1 MGRLTGFIKLEG
13 TLDGLTFY
21 KSQDGYIVRTKGGVS
36 KNRIMNDPS
45 YARTRENL
53 SEFGL
58 NAKSGKLI
66 RDSVGVLLNRAK
78 DPKLSSRMLQ
88 LMNAIKNLDS
98 NSVRGQRT
106 VHLGLDT
113 VEGKQLLK
121 GFDFNAKATLASV
134 LHAAYTVDATTGTIA
149 ITDFISQEQLS
160 TPNSATHVSFRS
172 AFINLDLATGIFD
185 KSYSPIN
192 NVVINQNL
200 TTVTLIPEQ
209 VPVGSGIQL
218 YLLLVEFFQ
227 EVNGVQYPLQSGTYN
242 ALNLVEIV

>member
-21 KSQDGYIVRTKGGVS
+21 KSQDGYMVRTKGGVS
-36 KNRIMNDPS
+36 KSRIMTDPA

-53 SEFGL
+53 REFGL

-98 NSVRGQRT
+98 TSVRGQRT
-106 VHLGLDT
+106 VQRGMET
-113 VEGKQLLK
+113 AEGKQLLK

-134 LHAAYTVDATTGTIA
+134 LHATYTVDTATGAIA

-160 TPNSATHVSFRS
+160 APSSATHVSFRS
-172 AFINLDLATGIFD
+172 AFINLDLATGTFD
-185 KSYSPIN
+185 KSYSPITN
-192 NVVINQNL
+192 TVIDQNL
-200 TTVTLIPEQ
+200 TTVTLLPEQ
-209 VPVGSGIQL
+209 VPAGSGLQL

-227 EVNGVQYPLQSGTYN
+227 EVNGVQYPLQSGNYN
-242 ALNLVEIV
+242 VLNLVEIV